1 MPIIKKIIFI
11 VLLVVTI
18 ALIGYVFIMHHQMLN
33 TYADDKKSLNNQI
46 EAATVKQQEL
56 KDELNSI
63 NSVNTI
69 ESIARDKLDMY
80 FPNERVYIDISKFC

>member
-1 MPIIKKIIFI
+1 MPIVKKIIFI

-18 ALIGYVFIMHHQMLN
+18 ALIGYVFIMHHQMLD

-63 NSVNTI
+63 NTLNTI

-80 FPNERVYIDISKFC
+80 FPNERVYIDISK

>member
-1 MPIIKKIIFI
+1 MPIVKKIIFI

-18 ALIGYVFIMHHQMLN
+18 ALIGYVFIMHHQMLD

-46 EAATVKQQEL
+46 ESATLKQQEL
-56 KDELNSI
+56 KEELNSI
-63 NSVNTI
+63 NSLNTI

-80 FPNERVYIDISKFC
+80 FPNERVYIDISKW

>member
-18 ALIGYVFIMHHQMLN
+18 ALIGYVFIMHHQMLE
-33 TYADDKKSLNNQI
+33 TYADDKKNLNNQI

-80 FPNERVYIDISKFC
+80 FPNERVYIDISK

>member
-1 MPIIKKIIFI
+1 MPIVKKIIFI

-18 ALIGYVFIMHHQMLN
+18 ALIGYVFIMHHQMLD

-46 EAATVKQQEL
+46 ESATLKQQEL
-56 KDELNSI
+56 KEELNSI
-63 NSVNTI
+63 NSLNTI

-80 FPNERVYIDISKFC
+80 FPNERVYIDISK

>member
-18 ALIGYVFIMHHQMLN
+18 ALIGYVFMMHHQMLN

-56 KDELNSI
+56 KDEFNSI
-63 NSVNTI
+63 NTLNTI

-80 FPNERVYIDISKFC
+80 FPNERVYIDISK

>member
-18 ALIGYVFIMHHQMLN
+18 ALIGYVFIMHNQMLN

-63 NSVNTI
+63 NTVNTI

-80 FPNERVYIDISKFC
+80 FPNERVYIDISK

>member
-11 VLLVVTI
+11 VLLVVII
-18 ALIGYVFIMHHQMLN
+18 ALVGYVFIMHHQMLD

-46 EAATVKQQEL
+46 ESATMKQQEL
-56 KDELNSI
+56 KEELNSI
-63 NSVNTI
+63 NSLNTI

-80 FPNERVYIDISKFC
+80 FPNERVYIDISK

>member
-11 VLLVVTI
+11 VLLVLTV
-18 ALIGYVFIMHHQMLN
+18 ALIGYVFIMHHQMLD

-46 EAATVKQQEL
+46 ESATIKQQEL

-63 NSVNTI
+63 NSLNTI

-80 FPNERVYIDISKFC
+80 FPNERVYIDISK

>member
-11 VLLVVTI
+11 VLFVLTV
-18 ALIGYVFIMHHQMLN
+18 ALIGYVFMAHHQMLDS
-33 TYADDKKSLNNQI
+33 YADEKKSLNNQI
-46 EAATVKQQEL
+46 EAATLKQQEL

-63 NSVNTI
+63 NSPNTI

-80 FPNERVYIDISKFC
+80 YPNERVYIDISK

>member
-1 MPIIKKIIFI
+1 MPIIKRIIFI
-11 VLLVVTI
+11 VLLVLTV
-18 ALIGYVFIMHHQMLN
+18 ALIGYVFVMHHQMLD

-63 NSVNTI
+63 NTLNTI

-80 FPNERVYIDISKFC
+80 FPNERVYIDISK

>member
-11 VLLVVTI
+11 VLIVLTI
-18 ALIGYVFIMHHQMLN
+18 ALIGYVFMAHHQMLDS
-33 TYADDKKSLNNQI
+33 YADEKKNLSNQI
-46 EAATVKQQEL
+46 EAATLKQQEL

-63 NSVNTI
+63 NSANTI

-80 FPNERVYIDISKFC
+80 YPNERVYIDISK

>member
-18 ALIGYVFIMHHQMLN
+18 ALIGYVFIMHHQMLD

-46 EAATVKQQEL
+46 ESATIKQQEL

-63 NSVNTI
+63 NSLNTI

-80 FPNERVYIDISKFC
+80 FPNERVYIDISK

>member
-1 MPIIKKIIFI
+1 MSIVKKIIFI

-18 ALIGYVFIMHHQMLN
+18 ALIGYVFIMHHQMLD

-63 NSVNTI
+63 NSLNTI

-80 FPNERVYIDISKFC
+80 FPNERVYIDISK

>member
-18 ALIGYVFIMHHQMLN
+18 ALIGYVFMMHHQMLN

-63 NSVNTI
+63 NTLNTI

-80 FPNERVYIDISKFC
+80 FPNERVYIDISK

>member
-18 ALIGYVFIMHHQMLN
+18 ALIGYVFIMHHQMLD
-33 TYADDKKSLNNQI
+33 TYADDKKTLNNQI
-46 EAATVKQQEL
+46 ESATIKQQEL

-63 NSVNTI
+63 NSLNTI

-80 FPNERVYIDISKFC
+80 FPNERVYIDISK

>member
-11 VLLVVTI
+11 VLIVLTI
-18 ALIGYVFIMHHQMLN
+18 ALIGYVFMAHHQMLDS
-33 TYADDKKSLNNQI
+33 YADEKKSLNNQI
-46 EAATVKQQEL
+46 EAATLKPQEL

-63 NSVNTI
+63 NSPNTI

-80 FPNERVYIDISKFC
+80 YPNERVYIDISK

>member
-1 MPIIKKIIFI
+1 MPIVKKIIFI

-18 ALIGYVFIMHHQMLN
+18 ALIGYVFIMHHQMLD

-46 EAATVKQQEL
+46 ESATIKQQEL

-63 NSVNTI
+63 NSLNTI

-80 FPNERVYIDISKFC
+80 FPNERVYIDISK

>member
-1 MPIIKKIIFI
+1 MPIVKKIIFI

-18 ALIGYVFIMHHQMLN
+18 TLIGYVFIMHHQMLD

-46 EAATVKQQEL
+46 ESATLKQQEL
-56 KDELNSI
+56 KEELNSI
-63 NSVNTI
+63 NSLNTI

-80 FPNERVYIDISKFC
+80 FPNERVYIDISK

>member
-18 ALIGYVFIMHHQMLN
+18 ALIGYVFIMHHQMLD

-46 EAATVKQQEL
+46 ESATIKQQEL

-63 NSVNTI
+63 NSLNTI

-80 FPNERVYIDISKFC
+80 FPNESVYIDISK

>member
-18 ALIGYVFIMHHQMLN
+18 ALIGYVFIMHHQMLD

-46 EAATVKQQEL
+46 ESATLKQQEL
-56 KDELNSI
+56 KEELNSI
-63 NSVNTI
+63 NSLNTI

-80 FPNERVYIDISKFC
+80 FPNERVYIDISK

>member
-11 VLLVVTI
+11 VLLVLTV
-18 ALIGYVFIMHHQMLN
+18 ALIGYVFIMHHQMLD

-46 EAATVKQQEL
+46 EAATIKQQEL

-63 NSVNTI
+63 NSLNTI

-80 FPNERVYIDISKFC
+80 FPNERVYIDISK

>member
-11 VLLVVTI
+11 VLLVVII
-18 ALIGYVFIMHHQMLN
+18 ALVGYVFVMHQQMLGA
-33 TYADDKKSLNNQI
+33 YADDKKSLNNQI

-80 FPNERVYIDISKFC
+80 FPNERVYIDISK

>member
-1 MPIIKKIIFI
+1 MPIIKRIIFI
-11 VLLVVTI
+11 VLLVLTV
-18 ALIGYVFIMHHQMLN
+18 ALIGYVFIMHHQMLD

-63 NSVNTI
+63 NTLNTI

-80 FPNERVYIDISKFC
+80 FPNERVYIDISK

>member
-11 VLLVVTI
+11 VLLVLTV
-18 ALIGYVFIMHHQMLN
+18 ALIGYVFIMHHQMLD

-46 EAATVKQQEL
+46 EAATIKQQEL

-80 FPNERVYIDISKFC
+80 FPNERVYIDISK

>member
-18 ALIGYVFIMHHQMLN
+18 ALIGYVFIMHHQMLE

-80 FPNERVYIDISKFC
+80 FPNERVYIDISK

>member
-18 ALIGYVFIMHHQMLN
+18 ALIGYVFIMHHQMLE

-63 NSVNTI
+63 NSLNTI

-80 FPNERVYIDISKFC
+80 FPNERVYIDISK

>member
-11 VLLVVTI
+11 VLLVLTV
-18 ALIGYVFIMHHQMLN
+18 ALIGYVFIMHHQMLD

-46 EAATVKQQEL
+46 EAATIKQQEL

-63 NSVNTI
+63 NSLNTI
-69 ESIARDKLDMY
+69 ESIARDTLDMY
-80 FPNERVYIDISKFC
+80 FPNERVYIDISK

>member
-18 ALIGYVFIMHHQMLN
+18 ALIGYVFMMHHQMLN

-63 NSVNTI
+63 NSLNTI

-80 FPNERVYIDISKFC
+80 FPNERVYIDISK

>member
-1 MPIIKKIIFI
+1 MPIVKKIIFI

-18 ALIGYVFIMHHQMLN
+18 ALIGYVFMMHHQMLN

-46 EAATVKQQEL
+46 ESATLKQQEL
-56 KDELNSI
+56 KEELNSI
-63 NSVNTI
+63 NSLNTI

-80 FPNERVYIDISKFC
+80 FPNERVYIDISK